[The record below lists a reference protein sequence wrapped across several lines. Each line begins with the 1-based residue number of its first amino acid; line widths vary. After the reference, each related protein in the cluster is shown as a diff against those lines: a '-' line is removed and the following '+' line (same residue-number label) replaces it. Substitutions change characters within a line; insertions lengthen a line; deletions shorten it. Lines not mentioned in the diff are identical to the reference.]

1 MSVPHESMGHGSAL
15 HLNTNTELHGIV
27 VPVITPVDE
36 EDCVDGAA
44 FCRVIRYLIEAGVHG
59 LFVGGSAGEGPL
71 FTLPEWTRM
80 MEIALDEV
88 NGAVPILGGIME
100 TSTRRA
106 VEKLKLLQAM
116 GYRYYAVSPTY
127 YIVTRSAEEHLR
139 LFGSCKEAVP
149 EMEMVV
155 YNIPSCVGSSIAL
168 ETFLEM
174 GRRGWMRYCKESSGD
189 SNLLLPLIAQG
200 RELGLRVLIGEERL
214 MYDGLL
220 AGGVGAVPV
229 GANYEPETYIRL
241 YEAGVRG
248 DKDELARQFER
259 ARYVC
264 GILTGGTSWL
274 AGIKYALSQRGM
286 GNGRPVSPLQPTEDE
301 HKLRIDRIA
310 PPA

>member
-1 MSVPHESMGHGSAL
+1 
-15 HLNTNTELHGIV
+15 LNARGDLHGIV

-36 EDCVDGAA
+36 EDRIDGAA
-44 FCRVIRYLIEAGVHG
+44 FRRVIRYLIEAGVHG

-71 FTLPEWTRM
+71 LTWPEWARM
-80 MEIALDEV
+80 MEVALDEV
-88 NGAVPILGGIME
+88 SGVIPILGGVME
-100 TSTRRA
+100 TSTRRTI
-106 VEKLKLLQAM
+106 EKLKLLQGM

-127 YIVTRSAEEHLR
+127 YIVTRSSQEHLR
-139 LFGSCKEAVP
+139 LFGACKEACP

-168 ETFLEM
+168 DTFLEM

-189 SNLLLPLIAQG
+189 PNLLLPLIAQG
-200 RELGLRVLIGEERL
+200 RELGLRVLVGEERL

-229 GANYEPETYIRL
+229 GANYEPETYIHL

-248 DKDELARQFER
+248 DRDELARHFER

-286 GNGRPVSPLQPTEDE
+286 GNGRPVSPLQPTEE
-301 HKLRIDRIA
+301 ERRLLIDTIV
-310 PPA
+310 PLD

>member
-1 MSVPHESMGHGSAL
+1 MSANS
-15 HLNTNTELHGIV
+15 ELHGIV
-27 VPVITPVDE
+27 VPIITPVDE
-36 EDCVDGAA
+36 DDRVDAAA
-44 FCRVIRYLIEAGVHG
+44 FRKVIRYLIEAGVHG

-71 FTLPEWTRM
+71 LTLAEWTRM

-88 NGAVPILGGIME
+88 SGAIPILGGVME

-106 VEKLKLLQAM
+106 IEKLKLLERM

-127 YIVTRSAEEHLR
+127 YIVTRSADEHLR
-139 LFGSCKEAVP
+139 LFGACKEACP

-155 YNIPSCVGSSIAL
+155 YNIPSCVGSSVAL

-174 GRRGWMRYCKESSGD
+174 GRRGWMRYCKESSGNL
-189 SNLLLPLIAQG
+189 NLLLPLIEQG
-200 RELGLRVLIGEERL
+200 HELGLRVLVGEERL

-248 DKDELARQFER
+248 DKDELARYFER
-259 ARYVC
+259 ARHVC
-264 GILTGGTSWL
+264 SVLTGGTSWL

-301 HKLRIDRIA
+301 RRLLIDTIA
-310 PPA
+310 PPD